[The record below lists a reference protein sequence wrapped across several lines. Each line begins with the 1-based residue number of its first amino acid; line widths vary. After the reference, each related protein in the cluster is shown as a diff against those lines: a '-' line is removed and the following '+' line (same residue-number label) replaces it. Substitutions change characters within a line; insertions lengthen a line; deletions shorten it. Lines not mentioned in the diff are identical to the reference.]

1 MNDERN
7 AAAAKR
13 DAGANDDATALIE
26 GKISKT
32 LKKML
37 KKLVAKDAHEKL
49 AVADATLGNAI
60 QDKLDQNC
68 VYDSRIGE
76 LMRCIRSQVSGLIS
90 GLPDK
95 EMAAMELGLAQYLNR
110 YKLKLSPDKI
120 DTRIVQAGV
129 VRMALS

>member
-1 MNDERN
+1 M
-7 AAAAKR
+7 
-13 DAGANDDATALIE
+13 
-26 GKISKT
+26 
-32 LKKML
+32 
-37 KKLVAKDAHEKL
+37 
-49 AVADATLGNAI
+49 
-60 QDKLDQNC
+60 
-68 VYDSRIGE
+68 
-76 LMRCIRSQVSGLIS
+76 SGLIS